1 VKGLRLMARWWGFPV
16 LAALLA
22 LAPVPSAPAAAAEPW
37 TVECA
42 GSGPARRCSAST
54 VQGYANNRGGRGEV
68 VVSLVRD
75 AACTTLH
82 VVFDGPVDLARPVT
96 LAVDGGARQAFY
108 TSADLSLLAQA
119 LDEGWTLRDAPVEFV
134 HFLSD
139 AHGGVLKGIEPA
151 DEMLNRFAAVK
162 ESRRAGVACG
172 PMRRLLPAM
181 LAGRT
186 LRIEFSAEPRADTQ
200 VYHWPALTRRSTDVA
215 LDGLASA
222 LEGASFGVVA
232 GH

>member
-1 VKGLRLMARWWGFPV
+1 MVRWWGFPV
-16 LAALLA
+16 LGALLA
-22 LAPVPSAPAAAAEPW
+22 AATSWTAPATAAEPW
-37 TVECA
+37 SVECT

-75 AACTTLH
+75 ATCTTLH
-82 VVFDGPVDLARPVT
+82 VVFDGPVDLDRPVT
-96 LAVDGGARQAFY
+96 LAVDGAARQEFY

-134 HFLSD
+134 RFLAD
-139 AHGGVLKGIEPA
+139 AHGGAMAGIEPS

-162 ESRRAGVACG
+162 ESRRAGVACA

-181 LAGRT
+181 MQGRT
-186 LRIEFSAEPRADTQ
+186 LRLEFSAEPRSATQ
-200 VYHWPALTRRSTDVA
+200 VYHWPGLTRRSADIA
-215 LDGLASA
+215 LDGLAAA
-222 LEGASFGVVA
+222 LEGASIGLVA

>member
-1 VKGLRLMARWWGFPV
+1 MVRWWGFPV
-16 LAALLA
+16 LFGLLA
-22 LAPVPSAPAAAAEPW
+22 AASLSTTPAGAAEPW
-37 TVECA
+37 SVECT

-82 VVFDGPVDLARPVT
+82 VVFDGPVDLDRPVT
-96 LAVDGGARQAFY
+96 LAVDGAARQAFY

-119 LDEGWTLRDAPVEFV
+119 LDEGWALRDAPVEFAR
-134 HFLSD
+134 FLAD
-139 AHGGVLKGIEPA
+139 AHGGAMPGIEPA

-162 ESRRAGVACG
+162 EQRRAGVACA

-181 LAGRT
+181 MQGRT
-186 LRIEFSAEPRADTQ
+186 LRLEFSAEPRSATQ
-200 VYHWPALTRRSTDVA
+200 VYHWPGLTRRSVEVA
-215 LDGLASA
+215 LDGLAAA
-222 LEGASFGVVA
+222 LEGASIGLVA
-232 GH
+232 NH

>member
-1 VKGLRLMARWWGFPV
+1 MAFPV
-16 LAALLA
+16 LGALLA
-22 LAPVPSAPAAAAEPW
+22 AAPFGAAPATAAEPW
-37 TVECA
+37 SVECT

-54 VQGYANNRGGRGEV
+54 VQGYANNRGGHGEV

-82 VVFDGPVDLARPVT
+82 VVFDGPVDLDRPVT
-96 LAVDGGARQAFY
+96 LAVDGGARQEFY

-134 HFLSD
+134 RFLDD
-139 AHGGVLKGIEPA
+139 AHGGALTAAEPSE
-151 DEMLNRFAAVK
+151 EMLNRFAAVK
-162 ESRRAGVACG
+162 ESRRAGVACA

-181 LAGRT
+181 LDGRT
-186 LRIEFSAEPRADTQ
+186 LRLEFHAEPRSATQ
-200 VYHWPALTRRSTDVA
+200 VYHWPALTRRTADVA
-215 LDGLASA
+215 LDGLAPA
-222 LEGASFGVVA
+222 LEGAAIGLVA